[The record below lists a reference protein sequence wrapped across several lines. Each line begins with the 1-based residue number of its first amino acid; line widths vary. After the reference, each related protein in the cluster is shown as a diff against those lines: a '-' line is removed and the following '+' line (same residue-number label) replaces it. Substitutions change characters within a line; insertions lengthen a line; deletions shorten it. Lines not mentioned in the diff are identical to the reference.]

1 MKWGLFNQ
9 QVVTIYGVPHYDE
22 RKKQTST
29 IQDEGLYGMPAQILE
44 YINGTWAKIR
54 THYRYEGYVPLKALE
69 FLDDNKWADWQ
80 KSQSAR
86 RVILPSFVDVLACP
100 KVQGICLQTLT
111 RGALVTFI
119 RSHDDGWSTIKLND
133 ETEGYVKT
141 HALGTYR
148 TRTEV
153 EDEEILRKR
162 IVQTALSYLG
172 TPYRWGGKSPL
183 GIDCS
188 GLVSMA
194 YLLNGIV
201 IYRDA
206 KMKEGFPIHPID
218 ASQKKPAD
226 LFYYPGHIAMYI
238 GNDEYIHA
246 TARNGSDGVV
256 INSLNPNAPHYRAD
270 LPSMMYAVG
279 SFFK

>member
-1 MKWGLFNQ
+1 MKWGLLNEQ
-9 QVVTIYGVPHYDE
+9 IVTIYGVPHYDE
-22 RKKQTST
+22 RKNQTST
-29 IQDEGLYGMPAQILE
+29 IQDEGLYGMPVQILE
-44 YINGTWAKIR
+44 SINATWAKIR
-54 THYRYEGYVPLKALE
+54 TYYHYDGYVPLKALNLLE
-69 FLDDNKWADWQ
+69 DKKWENWQ

-86 RVILPSFVDVLACP
+86 RVILSPFVDVLACP

-111 RGALVTFI
+111 RGALVTLI
-119 RSHDDGWSTIKLND
+119 QSYDNGWSSIRLND
-133 ETEGYVKT
+133 ETKGYVKT
-141 HALGTYR
+141 RALGTYQ
-148 TRTEV
+148 TRPEI
-153 EDEEILRKR
+153 EEEKILRKR

-206 KMKEGFPIHPID
+206 KIKEGFPIHPID
-218 ASQKKPAD
+218 VAQKKPAD

-238 GNDEYIHA
+238 GRDEYIHA
-246 TARNGSDGVV
+246 TAHNGSDGVV
-256 INSLNPNAPHYRAD
+256 INSLNPKAPHYRED
-270 LPSMMYAVG
+270 LPAMMYAVG

>member
-1 MKWGLFNQ
+1 MEWGLFNQ

-22 RKKQTST
+22 RKNQTST

-44 YINGTWAKIR
+44 YINDTWAKIR
-54 THYRYEGYVPLKALE
+54 THYRYEGYVPLKSLIL
-69 FLDDNKWADWQ
+69 LDDNKWAEWQ
-80 KSQSAR
+80 KSESAR

-111 RGALVTFI
+111 RGALVTLI

-133 ETEGYVKT
+133 ETKGYVKT
-141 HALGTYR
+141 RALGTYQ
-148 TRTEV
+148 TRPDI
-153 EDEEILRKR
+153 EDEEILRKS

-206 KMKEGFPIHPID
+206 KIKEGFPIHPID
-218 ASQKKPAD
+218 AVKKKPAD

-238 GNDEYIHA
+238 GRDEYIHA
-246 TARNGSDGVV
+246 TSRNGSDGVV
-256 INSLNPNAPHYRAD
+256 INSLNPTAPHYRED
-270 LPSMMYAVG
+270 LMAMMYAVG